1 MSLSKTVYDALKA
14 VLTTESR
21 LAGLS
26 EQVAAVSDKV
36 ESNAARLSAI
46 VENHAER
53 LARLEG
59 KFELLENT
67 LSSRRRRLPRSPPAF
82 DRASVS
88 RSRLAP
94 AQRTGLVRRS
104 LLDLRRRDGGRYR
117 ARQPHDLPV

>member
-1 MSLSKTVYDALKA
+1 MSLSKTIYDALKA

-21 LAGLS
+21 LTHLS
-26 EQVAAVSDKV
+26 EQVVAVSEKV

-67 LSSRRRRLPRSPPAF
+67 LSSRRRRLPG
-82 DRASVS
+82 S
-88 RSRLAP
+88 R
-94 AQRTGLVRRS
+94 
-104 LLDLRRRDGGRYR
+104 
-117 ARQPHDLPV
+117 